1 MINSYDEALR
11 EAINGN
17 NEGLAYLYEKTYYDK
32 YYIALKYMGNEQD
45 AQDVLQDAYVSAWN
59 KLSTLKEPEKFPAW
73 FGVIVANTAKNALI
87 KKKPMLF
94 SELATE
100 SEKGEYI
107 EYEIEDDCVD
117 YQPERNYTIKETQQ
131 LVNELLSSLSE
142 EQKLCVIMYHIE
154 GQKIKD
160 IACALGCSENT
171 VKSRLTYGRNALRTK
186 CEDLQTKGYQLYSV
200 APIPLLLY
208 LVKIEGR
215 AYGATA
221 VGEITGGSKPI
232 SKGAGNAQVT
242 GGSIAKAGGAAK
254 IVAWCTG
261 GALLLGLICG
271 GVVYFSKNKKHLK
284 SDTGTFVTTES
295 EHESTAFNTATD
307 DVENTVDI
315 TTEDSTEEVVEGTT
329 EDSTTEE
336 STQDK
341 LSILYGYDYSVIFQA
356 DYEQQPAQLIFDDEG
371 NQFYLISG
379 TVTYFDYENGYDY
392 EEGIIES
399 LSGTTYTYIGDTEL
413 HGSGRFERIY
423 KDEQGNEYTTSDA
436 VNTPDIDPLT
446 SNAFRSL
453 YKDNKN
459 VAHKIENVKVLLPE
473 CSVDDMPLSMFEK
486 LPDMYLISF
495 DNDGNVSF
503 IWVSGQ
509 ILMNFENCIYID

>member
-1 MINSYDEALR
+1 M
-11 EAINGN
+11 
-17 NEGLAYLYEKTYYDK
+17 YL
-32 YYIALKYMGNEQD
+32 I
-45 AQDVLQDAYVSAWN
+45 
-59 KLSTLKEPEKFPAW
+59 
-73 FGVIVANTAKNALI
+73 
-87 KKKPMLF
+87 
-94 SELATE
+94 
-100 SEKGEYI
+100 
-107 EYEIEDDCVD
+107 
-117 YQPERNYTIKETQQ
+117 
-131 LVNELLSSLSE
+131 
-142 EQKLCVIMYHIE
+142 
-154 GQKIKD
+154 
-160 IACALGCSENT
+160 
-171 VKSRLTYGRNALRTK
+171 
-186 CEDLQTKGYQLYSV
+186 
-200 APIPLLLY
+200 
-208 LVKIEGR
+208 KIEGR
-215 AYGATA
+215 AYGATT

-232 SKGAGNAQVT
+232 SKGAGNTQVT

-254 IVAWCTG
+254 LVAWCTG

-271 GVVYFSKNKKHLK
+271 GAVYFSKNKKHLK

-295 EHESTAFNTATD
+295 EKEDTGNYTDIKSEEDTAD
-307 DVENTVDI
+307 YIVENSVEDTTDN
-315 TTEDSTEEVVEGTT
+315 TTEE
-329 EDSTTEE
+329 TTEE
-336 STQDK
+336 STVAEATHEK

-379 TVTYFDYENGYDY
+379 TITYFDYENGYDY

-399 LSGTTYTYIGDTEL
+399 LSGTTYTYVGDTEL

-423 KDEQGNEYTTSDA
+423 KDELGNEYTTSDA

-453 YKDNKN
+453 YKDRKN
-459 VAHKIENVKVLLPE
+459 VAHKIENVQVLLPE

-495 DNDGNVSF
+495 DKEGNVSF